1 MHAWMHACAWAA
13 PGHAQP
19 EGSAKARAS
28 CPANAG
34 ASKPRPPR
42 LPVISQ
48 SPGHQTLIITLP
60 EKHNKTHHQR
70 KDKHAMQRTNPQE
83 ATTTITT
90 CARTPENKQKR
101 VPQEIAPPRK
111 DILRNRGIDSP
122 APFKGCPWHIP
133 TTRRPPRQQGPRCLP
148 SALPNNALQAF
159 GCGQVASVKAYRR

>member
-1 MHAWMHACAWAA
+1 MHACMHGCMHACDAWAA

-101 VPQEIAPPRK
+101 VPQEIAPPGRTSCGTVASIALLRSK
-111 DILRNRGIDSP
+111 DARGIFPPQGARLVSKALVACHPLCPTMPYKHLAADKSP
-122 APFKGCPWHIP
+122 
-133 TTRRPPRQQGPRCLP
+133 L
-148 SALPNNALQAF
+148 
-159 GCGQVASVKAYRR
+159 